1 MGRLIEASD
10 GVFDTVT
17 ASDEWVLV
25 DFWAP
30 WCGPCKMIAPVLEQ
44 LSGEREMT
52 IAKVNTDINPLS
64 AGKFGI
70 RGIPALLLFH
80 NGQLVD
86 QQAGAMPKPMFDQ
99 WLDRQCALSHLPQG
113 YNLYNRGRD
122 NGRSLRDLLR
132 IRRNVAKVRHGG
144 TLRVYSSGW
153 RHHSYQEIGRGGQ

>member
-1 MGRLIEASD
+1 VECRGDIVGRLIEASD
-10 GVFDTVT
+10 GDFDAVT
-17 ASDEWVLV
+17 QSDEWVLV

-64 AGKFGI
+64 SGKFGI

-80 NGQLVD
+80 NGQLID

-99 WLDRQCALSHLPQG
+99 WLDRHMA
-113 YNLYNRGRD
+113 
-122 NGRSLRDLLR
+122 
-132 IRRNVAKVRHGG
+132 
-144 TLRVYSSGW
+144 
-153 RHHSYQEIGRGGQ
+153 

>member
-1 MGRLIEASD
+1 MGRLVKASD
-10 GVFDTVT
+10 GDFDAVT

-30 WCGPCKMIAPVLEQ
+30 WCGPCRTIAPVLEQ
-44 LSGEREMT
+44 LSSEREMT

-99 WLDRQCALSHLPQG
+99 WLDRHMA
-113 YNLYNRGRD
+113 
-122 NGRSLRDLLR
+122 
-132 IRRNVAKVRHGG
+132 
-144 TLRVYSSGW
+144 
-153 RHHSYQEIGRGGQ
+153 

>member
-1 MGRLIEASD
+1 MLEFEKNTDGSVIKEVSEATFMQDVVEASKD
-10 GVFDTVT
+10 RPVI
-17 ASDEWVLV
+17 V

-52 IAKVNTDINPLS
+52 IAKVNTDVNPLS

-86 QQAGAMPKPMFDQ
+86 QQSGAMPKPQFDQ
-99 WLDRQCALSHLPQG
+99 WLDRHMA
-113 YNLYNRGRD
+113 
-122 NGRSLRDLLR
+122 
-132 IRRNVAKVRHGG
+132 
-144 TLRVYSSGW
+144 
-153 RHHSYQEIGRGGQ
+153 